1 MVKNRNKK
9 PKITGLFLTAL
20 ALFSLFILNYST
32 HGSGIAN
39 AAGYSN
45 IKKYSFKNRFL
56 IHKLEIKSGV
66 IYKLNTALGYVSVI
80 TLPAIPLDVAMGNTG
95 AFSEQ
100 VVGRQIFIKPITY
113 NAGTTSNLEI
123 FTKYGLINILLR
135 IKNAKLV
142 TYNLNLA
149 NTLKNVFASNYI
161 ESKIDKLKTALL
173 QKYKSKFAILNEKG
187 LKLKKE
193 KKDVMNLILLV
204 NRLKI
209 NKTAGKDGITLTL
222 ISISHIKRV
231 YYLEYQITNN
241 NNKPFFIRNIY
252 LYREEGGSFF
262 NGYNPNV
269 FKGIYIIN
277 HVPHNAKYMPYKIVK
292 NVIIFKKPGI
302 KTGDNLKLSIH
313 TLLNGKLIKL
323 RIDNILNN

>member
-1 MVKNRNKK
+1 MFKNRGKC
-9 PKITGLFLTAL
+9 KIIGLFLTAL
-20 ALFSLFILNYST
+20 AFLLFILNYCT
-32 HGSGIAN
+32 HCGGIAN
-39 AAGYSN
+39 AASYSN

-56 IHKLEIKSGV
+56 IHKLDIKSGV
-66 IYKLNTALGYVSVI
+66 IYKLNTALGYVSVV
-80 TLPAIPLDVAMGNTG
+80 TLPTIPLDVAMGNTG

-113 NAGTTSNLEI
+113 DTGTTSNLEI

-135 IKNAKLV
+135 IKSSRLV

-149 NTLKNVFASNYI
+149 NTVKNVFASNYI
-161 ESKIDKLKTALL
+161 ESKIDKLKTVLL
-173 QKYKSKFAILNEKG
+173 QKYKSKFATLNEKQI
-187 LKLKKE
+187 KLIKE
-193 KKDVMNLILLV
+193 RKEVMNLILLV

-209 NKTAGKDGITLTL
+209 NKISRKFGLTLTV
-222 ISISHIKRV
+222 ISISHIKSI

-252 LYREEGGSFF
+252 LYEGEGGSFF

-269 FKGIYIIN
+269 FKEIYIIN
-277 HVPHNAKYMPYKIVK
+277 HTPHNTEYMPYKIVR
-292 NVIIFKKPGI
+292 NVIIFKKSKIGA
-302 KTGDNLKLSIH
+302 GYNLKLSIH
-313 TLLNGKLIKL
+313 TLVNGKLVRL

>member
-9 PKITGLFLTAL
+9 PKITGLFSMAL
-20 ALFSLFILNYST
+20 ALFSLFILNYRT
-32 HGSGIAN
+32 CGSGIAN
-39 AAGYSN
+39 AASYSN
-45 IKKYSFKNRFL
+45 IKKYSFKNRYL

-80 TLPAIPLDVAMGNTG
+80 TLPAIPLDVALGNTG

-113 NAGTTSNLEI
+113 NAGATSNLEI

-193 KKDVMNLILLV
+193 KKDVINLILLI

-209 NKTAGKDGITLTL
+209 NKISRKYGLTLTVV
-222 ISISHIKRV
+222 SISHIKRV

-241 NNKPFFIRNIY
+241 DNKPFFIRNIY
-252 LYREEGGSFF
+252 LYMGEGGNFF

-269 FKGIYIIN
+269 FKEVYIIN
-277 HVPHNAKYMPYKIVK
+277 RIPHNTKYMPYKIVK
-292 NVIIFKKPGI
+292 NVIIFKEPEIG
-302 KTGDNLKLSIH
+302 TGDTFKLSIH
-313 TLLNGKLIKL
+313 VLLSGRLVRLGIN
-323 RIDNILNN
+323 NILNN

>member
-1 MVKNRNKK
+1 MFKNRGKC
-9 PKITGLFLTAL
+9 KIIGLFLTAL
-20 ALFSLFILNYST
+20 AFSLFILNYCT
-32 HGSGIAN
+32 HCGGIAN
-39 AAGYSN
+39 AASYSN

-56 IHKLEIKSGV
+56 IHKLDIKSGV
-66 IYKLNTALGYVSVI
+66 IYKLNTALGYVSVV
-80 TLPAIPLDVAMGNTG
+80 TLPTIPLDVAMGNTG

-100 VVGRQIFIKPITY
+100 VVGRRIFIKPITY
-113 NAGTTSNLEI
+113 DTGTTSNLEI

-135 IKNAKLV
+135 IKSSRLV

-173 QKYKSKFAILNEKG
+173 QKYKSKFAILNEKQI
-187 LKLKKE
+187 KLIKE
-193 KKDVMNLILLV
+193 RKEVMNLILLV

-209 NKTAGKDGITLTL
+209 NKISRKFGLTLTV
-222 ISISHIKRV
+222 ISISHIKSI

-252 LYREEGGSFF
+252 LYEGEGGSFF

-269 FKGIYIIN
+269 FKEIYIIN
-277 HVPHNAKYMPYKIVK
+277 HTPHNTEYMPYKIVR
-292 NVIIFKKPGI
+292 NVIIFKKSKIGA
-302 KTGDNLKLSIH
+302 GYNLKLSIH
-313 TLLNGKLIKL
+313 TLVNGKLVRL

>member
-1 MVKNRNKK
+1 MFKNRGKC
-9 PKITGLFLTAL
+9 KIIGLFLTAL
-20 ALFSLFILNYST
+20 AFSLFILNYCT
-32 HGSGIAN
+32 HCGGIAN
-39 AAGYSN
+39 AASYSN

-56 IHKLEIKSGV
+56 IHKLDIKSGV
-66 IYKLNTALGYVSVI
+66 IYKLNTALGYVSVV
-80 TLPAIPLDVAMGNTG
+80 TLPTIPLDVAMGNTG

-113 NAGTTSNLEI
+113 DTGTTSNLEI

-135 IKNAKLV
+135 IKSSRLV

-173 QKYKSKFAILNEKG
+173 QKYKSKFAILNEKQI
-187 LKLKKE
+187 KLIKE
-193 KKDVMNLILLV
+193 RKEVMNLILLV

-209 NKTAGKDGITLTL
+209 NKISRKFGLTLTV
-222 ISISHIKRV
+222 ISISHIKSI

-252 LYREEGGSFF
+252 LYEGEGGSFF

-269 FKGIYIIN
+269 FKEIYIIN
-277 HVPHNAKYMPYKIVK
+277 HTPHNTEYMPYKIVR
-292 NVIIFKKPGI
+292 NVIIFKKSKIGA
-302 KTGDNLKLSIH
+302 GYNLKLSIH
-313 TLLNGKLIKL
+313 TLVNGKLVRL